1 MQNMF
6 ATMQVTPQTQP
17 KQESSLDLLNS
28 SSSAQQQPVAANN
41 FNTMQMMFSTNA
53 QGIPQTTP
61 SNVDLTIPTGPN
73 QFNTMQNLFAT
84 GMPQSNLNGLIQPVN
99 PSIPVSTGASST
111 SDFYS
116 INGLF
121 ATGVPG
127 QVGQQ
132 GITLN
137 QPPMNLGTIN
147 TGNTGNN
154 FNTMQN
160 LFATSSQVPSNVSLS
175 QPSSQITDIKDFST
189 LQNLFKT
196 GSGVVLPPPVQTNT
210 QLTKQDDPFALLGMP
225 QMTETTQ
232 KV

>member
-6 ATMQVTPQTQP
+6 ATMQVTQAQP
-17 KQESSLDLLNS
+17 KQESSLDLLNIS
-28 SSSAQQQPVAANN
+28 STQQPVSTNN

-53 QGIPQTTP
+53 QGLPQTTTP
-61 SNVDLTIPTGPN
+61 TPNVDLTNPTGPN
-73 QFNTMQNLFAT
+73 QFNTLQNLFAT
-84 GMPQSNLNGLIQPVN
+84 GMPQSNLNGAIQPVN
-99 PSIPVSTGASST
+99 PSIPVSTGGSST

-132 GITLN
+132 GTLS

-147 TGNTGNN
+147 TGNAGNN

-160 LFATSSQVPSNVSLS
+160 MFATSNQVPSNVSLS
-175 QPSSQITDIKDFST
+175 QPNSQIPDIKDFST

-196 GSGVVLPPPVQTNT
+196 GAGVVLPPPVQTNT